1 MQGFEVK
8 RRGELK
14 LIKVFQVSDREQE
27 VASKTRNGIPDT
39 LQTPICQLWQL

>member
-14 LIKVFQVSDREQE
+14 LIKVFQVRDTEQQE
-27 VASKTRNGIPDT
+27 VASKPQSCGDSQSWDCD
-39 LQTPICQLWQL
+39 LAKQL